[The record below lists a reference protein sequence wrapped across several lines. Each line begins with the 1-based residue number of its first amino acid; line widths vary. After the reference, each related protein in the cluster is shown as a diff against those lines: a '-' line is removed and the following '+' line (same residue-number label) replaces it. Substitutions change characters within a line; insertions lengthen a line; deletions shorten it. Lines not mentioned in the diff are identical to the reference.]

1 MIKQPS
7 HKNRVLIISHDVIS
21 TSMAGPGIRSL
32 ELARVLSEEFDVVL
46 ATPNDCELQ
55 EDGIRLHAYRY
66 GNWEML
72 KGAFEGIDVI
82 FATGFTLHEFPLVR
96 ALEIPI
102 AIDLFDPFPLENLY
116 IFEDAD
122 LEQKQLVH
130 LTDAAIV
137 DKMCHRGDFFICAN
151 ARQRDWW
158 LGVLQAKGRINFATV
173 DNNPSLNN
181 LIDEVPFGLP
191 TRPFYKNGPGPKEQ
205 LRGVSPD
212 DKLILWGGGLW
223 NWLDPLTLI
232 QAMPSILAQE
242 PRAKLLFPGTRHPNS
257 AVPRMKRI
265 DETIALAEQLGLR
278 EQAVFFGDWV
288 PYEEWT
294 NYLADADVAVSLH
307 FNTLETQFSAVR
319 SRVLSYIWAG
329 LPMVVTEGDAASR
342 MVAQYELGEVVT
354 YRDVDQVSQAILTV
368 MSNSKTHYAA
378 NFEQVA
384 SQLTWHH
391 VAQPL
396 LTFCR
401 APQRAPDKV
410 GKWAGVTQHMSIEE
424 QKKQLQQ
431 QAEQLAH
438 KEQKIAQQQHYLIQQ
453 EQRIKQQEERI
464 KQQEQG
470 IKQFAQLVQG
480 YEQGKF
486 ITLMRHLDQLK
497 RRICKRP

>member
-1 MIKQPS
+1 MIKQTS
-7 HKNRVLIISHDVIS
+7 RRNRVLLISHDVIS
-21 TSMAGPGIRSL
+21 TNMAGPGIRSL
-32 ELARVLSEEFDVVL
+32 ELARVLSEEFDLVL
-46 ATPNDCELQ
+46 ATPNDCQLE
-55 EDGIRLHAYRY
+55 ENGIRIHPYRY
-66 GNWEML
+66 GNWEMI
-72 KGAFEGIDVI
+72 KGAFEQIDVI
-82 FATGFTLHEFPLVR
+82 FATGFTLHEFPLIR
-96 ALEIPI
+96 DLEIPI
-102 AIDLFDPFPLENLY
+102 VIDLFDPFPLENLC

-122 LEQKQLVH
+122 LDKKQVVH

-158 LGVLQAKGRINFATV
+158 LGVLQGKGRINFATV
-173 DNNPSLNN
+173 HNNPSLKD
-181 LIDEVPFGLP
+181 LIAEVPFGLP
-191 TRPFYKNGPGPKEQ
+191 TRPFQKNGPGPKEQ
-205 LRGVSPD
+205 LPGVSPD

-307 FNTLETQFSAVR
+307 FDTLETQFSAVR
-319 SRVLSYIWAG
+319 SRVLSYIWAS
-329 LPMVVTEGDAASR
+329 LPMVVTEGDAASK

-354 YRDVDQVSQAILTV
+354 YRNVDQVSQAILKV
-368 MSNSKTHYAA
+368 MANSKTHYAA

-384 SQLTWHH
+384 TQLTWHN

-401 APQRAPDKV
+401 TAHRAPDKV
-410 GKWAGVTQHMSIEE
+410 GKWADVTQQMSLEE

-438 KEQKIAQQQHYLIQQ
+438 QEQKMAQQQHYLIQQ
-453 EQRIKQQEERI
+453 EQRIKQQEQRI
-464 KQQEQG
+464 KQQQQR
-470 IKQFAQLVQG
+470 IKEVEQLVQG
-480 YEQGKF
+480 YERGKF
-486 ITLMRHLDQLK
+486 ITFMRKVDQLK
-497 RRICKRP
+497 RRIWKRP